1 MDAVWIIFVCAFA
14 LCVLITVIKQ
24 VCLRMTR
31 AKLMQESLPFTVYA
45 TIRNADEAEYIVRSV
60 MERVKWLDLYGMC
73 RIVCMNPNEDP
84 EIDTIIRKLTQKYP
98 FAENGTFQTRK
109 NVL

>member
-1 MDAVWIIFVCAFA
+1 MEPILIVLVCALGF
-14 LCVLITVIKQ
+14 CILITVIKS

-31 AKLMQESLPFTVYA
+31 SKLMQDELPFTVYA
-45 TIRNADEAEYIVRSV
+45 TIRKADEAEYIVRSV

-73 RIVCMNPNEDP
+73 RIVCLNPTEDP

-98 FAENGTFQTRK
+98 FAENGAFQMRK